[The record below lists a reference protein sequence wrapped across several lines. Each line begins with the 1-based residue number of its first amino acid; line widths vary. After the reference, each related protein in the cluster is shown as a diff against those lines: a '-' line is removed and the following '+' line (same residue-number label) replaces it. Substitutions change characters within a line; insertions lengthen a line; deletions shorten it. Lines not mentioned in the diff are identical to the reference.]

1 MLYSGSK
8 QIFSHLH
15 LPLAL
20 HQRGGQLLVFLQE
33 GLPQLCSQDQV
44 RVQPSAAV
52 TGARGRR
59 GRREREG
66 QGHGWGQRKE
76 GVLQAGGGE
85 TGCPR
90 SEHLGRAQSAN
101 ITAAAGGRWD
111 EGLLDP
117 NSSLCWVSDP
127 EWMIY
132 FPSSVLSMV
141 HLCQRCHRSGVLFA
155 DAAEGETKTQLTAS
169 QHDNCRLQD
178 SNNDTLFTSNIISRG
193 PEGAPEFLLL
203 LWPKH
208 QPIIFATA
216 PSLNS

>member
-52 TGARGRR
+52 TGAGGRR

-111 EGLLDP
+111 EGLLP
-117 NSSLCWVSDP
+117 FVECLIRS
-127 EWMIY
+127 EW
-132 FPSSVLSMV
+132 
-141 HLCQRCHRSGVLFA
+141 
-155 DAAEGETKTQLTAS
+155 
-169 QHDNCRLQD
+169 
-178 SNNDTLFTSNIISRG
+178 FTSHLPSYPWFISVSAVIG
-193 PEGAPEFLLL
+193 PESSSQMPLRV
-203 LWPKH
+203 K
-208 QPIIFATA
+208 QR
-216 PSLNS
+216 PS